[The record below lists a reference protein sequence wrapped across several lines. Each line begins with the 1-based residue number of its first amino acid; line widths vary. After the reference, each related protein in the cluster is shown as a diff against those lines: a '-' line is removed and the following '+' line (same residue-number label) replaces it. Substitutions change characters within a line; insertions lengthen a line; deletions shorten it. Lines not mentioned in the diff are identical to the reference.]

1 MVMGIK
7 NSTTLTFTAIIPK
20 TERINASVWPIVK
33 ATLKVQFFQSLKKE
47 GTAKAIKIKHDRRHI
62 CLKRVLILF
71 ESKSKL

>member
-33 ATLKVQFFQSLKKE
+33 ATLKYNSLPIFKE
-47 GTAKAIKIKHDRRHI
+47 REQLKRLKIKHDQAYM
-62 CLKRVLILF
+62 LKRVLILF

>member
-1 MVMGIK
+1 M
-7 NSTTLTFTAIIPK
+7 
-20 TERINASVWPIVK
+20 PIVK
-33 ATLKVQFFQSLKKE
+33 ATLKVQFFQSLKK

>member
-33 ATLKVQFFQSLKKE
+33 ATLKVQFFQSLK
-47 GTAKAIKIKHDRRHI
+47 GN
-62 CLKRVLILF
+62 
-71 ESKSKL
+71 S